1 MCLLQGWHTGTN
13 GTQLWGMLQNSFAW
27 VTTTGYT
34 NKANATTQ
42 FPVVIGEFGSSFANL
57 AVRITG
63 LARMIIAWYGKVT
76 DGPCGEFSY
85 RVWCNT
91 PDVQIRE
98 PVRNER
104 VWP

>member
-1 MCLLQGWHTGTN
+1 MCLVQGWHTGTN
-13 GTQLWGMLQNSFAW
+13 GTQLWSMLQNSFAW

-63 LARMIIAWYGKVT
+63 LPCTVTAWYRTGKG
-76 DGPCGEFSY
+76 GPCGELS
-85 RVWCNT
+85 
-91 PDVQIRE
+91 
-98 PVRNER
+98 
-104 VWP
+104 